1 MRTFMLAGALICLG
15 MIDAAQAAP
24 AAPVHEYLFQNT
36 LSDSRGGPSLQS
48 LGGTLG
54 DGSYTFA
61 AGQGLILDGALGNGA
76 DYSVEI
82 TAQFDQVSEYRRIL
96 DFKDGASDTGLYS
109 FAGRLSFPPIIFG
122 TAGVISSGDPV
133 TMLLTRIGSTNT
145 LTGYANGIAQF
156 SIVDGAGNGVFSTPG
171 ARMVFFR
178 DDNVFPGE
186 QTSGVVTSIRIFDR
200 GLSSTEVVALYAP
213 IPEPGTWAL
222 TLAGLGLLGWAS
234 RRKRSRA
241 SNAC

>member
-1 MRTFMLAGALICLG
+1 MRTLMLAGALICLG
-15 MIDAAQAAP
+15 IVNAAQAAP
-24 AAPVHEYLFQNT
+24 AAPVHEYQFDNT
-36 LSDSRGGPSLQS
+36 LADTLGGPSLQS

-61 AGQGLILDGALGNGA
+61 AGQGLILDGALSSGS

-82 TAQFDQVSEYRRIL
+82 TAHLDQVSEYRRIL
-96 DFKDGASDTGLYS
+96 DFKDGGSDAGLYS
-109 FAGRLSFPPIIFG
+109 FAGRLSFPPAIFG
-122 TAGVISSGDPV
+122 TDSVISAGNPV

-156 SIVDGAGNGVFSTPG
+156 SIVDAAGNAVFSAPD

-186 QTSGVVTSIRIFDR
+186 QTSGAVTSIRIFDR
-200 GLSSTEVVALYAP
+200 GLSPTEVVELYAP

-222 TLAGLGLLGWAS
+222 TLAGLGLLGWTS

-241 SNAC
+241 STPR

>member
-1 MRTFMLAGALICLG
+1 MRTLMLAGALICLG
-15 MIDAAQAAP
+15 AMDAAQAAP
-24 AAPVHEYLFQNT
+24 AAPVHEYRFDNSLADT
-36 LSDSRGGPSLQS
+36 LGGPALQS

-61 AGQGLILDGALGNGA
+61 AGQGLILDGALSNGA

-82 TAQFDQVSEYRRIL
+82 TARLDQVSEYRRIL
-96 DFKDGASDTGLYS
+96 DFKNGASDTGLYS
-109 FAGRLSFPPIIFG
+109 FAGRLSFPPINFG
-122 TAGVISSGDPV
+122 TASVISAGDPV
-133 TMLLTRIGSTNT
+133 TILLTRIASTNT
-145 LTGYANGIAQF
+145 LTGYANGTAQF
-156 SIVDGAGNGVFSTPG
+156 SIVDGAGNGVFSTSG

-200 GLSSTEVVALYAP
+200 GLSPTEVVTLYAP

-222 TLAGLGLLGWAS
+222 TLAGLGLLGWAA
-234 RRKRSRA
+234 RRKRTRA
-241 SNAC
+241 SDTR

>member
-1 MRTFMLAGALICLG
+1 MRTLIFTGALIFLG
-15 MIDAAQAAP
+15 MVDTAQAVP
-24 AAPVHEYLFQNT
+24 AAPVHEYEFDNT
-36 LSDSRGGPSLQS
+36 LADSLGGPALQS

-82 TAQFDQVSEYRRIL
+82 TAQLDQVSGYRRIL
-96 DFKDGASDTGLYS
+96 DFKNGGSDAGLYS
-109 FAGRLSFPPIIFG
+109 FAGSLSFSPAIFG
-122 TAGVISSGDPV
+122 TASVILASNPV
-133 TMLLTRIGSTNT
+133 TILLTRIASTNT
-145 LTGYANGIAQF
+145 LSGYANGVSQF
-156 SIVDGAGNGVFSTPG
+156 SIVDGAGAGIFSTTG

-186 QTSGVVTSIRIFDR
+186 ESSGAVTSIRIFDR
-200 GLSSTEVVALYAP
+200 GLSPTEVVALYAP

-222 TLAGLGLLGWAS
+222 TLVGLGMLGWAS
-234 RRKRSRA
+234 MRMRSATR
-241 SNAC
+241 